1 MKMQIKEIILYNH
14 EGKKRILEFELG
26 KVNIITGKSG
36 TGKSAIIEII
46 DYCLGRS
53 EFNIPDGIIRK
64 TVRWYALK
72 LQINENQLFIAKP
85 SPGIAGNTQ
94 SQVYFEIANHIEIPE
109 MSTLVPNTND
119 DGINDYLTRQ
129 IGISPNLHSPA
140 ENTTRDAL
148 EANFRHSKF
157 YLFQKQSI
165 VANEQLLFHRQSE
178 PFIPQAIKDTL
189 PYFLGV
195 VREDYLRIE
204 NILKME
210 KRELKLLK
218 KKLKE
223 AELISGDGIS
233 KAKGLLGEAQE
244 LGLINEYVEP
254 KSLSDCI
261 NTLKSVEK
269 FSPDNAFINNDL
281 LSELYEKR
289 KKTIKVIKSLNDKI
303 HSAKVLSLEINGY
316 SNEIIEQ
323 KSRLESIGL
332 FEENDNPHT
341 CPLCLSEL
349 VNEQPTIESMNNS
362 LHQLD
367 LSLSTVNKEKPYL
380 DNYLTRIEQELS
392 DAKLNLRQ
400 LNMEI
405 EMLNNQQEEIEELND
420 FNYTAAKAV
429 GRISLFLESV
439 SEIEENSDLIEEIQ
453 KKEKKI
459 FDLERKINKED
470 IEENLAS
477 ILNVIGR
484 EMSKWAEKLQL
495 EHAEYPYRL
504 DVKKLTVVAD
514 SEDRPIP
521 MNRMGSGANWLGC
534 HLITLFALHKFF
546 IKKERPVPNFIV
558 LDQPTQVYFPP
569 EKYSKLEGKINEISD
584 EDRIAVKRMFD
595 FLFDICNELDSEM
608 QIIVTDHANILDE
621 GFQEALIEKPW
632 RNGIALIP
640 EKWINQRSS

>member
-109 MSTLVPNTND
+109 MSTLIPNTND

-195 VREDYLRIE
+195 VREDHLRIE
-204 NILKME
+204 NILKVE

-244 LGLINEYVEP
+244 LGLINDYVES

-392 DAKLNLRQ
+392 DAKLSLRQ
-400 LNMEI
+400 LNVEI

-453 KKEKKI
+453 KKKKKI

-534 HLITLFALHKFF
+534 HLITLLALHKFF

-640 EKWINQRSS
+640 EKWINQQSS

>member
-1 MKMQIKEIILYNH
+1 MQIKEIILYNH
-14 EGKKRILEFELG
+14 DGKKRILEFELG

-53 EFNIPDGIIRK
+53 EFNIPDGVIRK
-64 TVRWYALK
+64 NVKWYALK
-72 LQINENQLFIAKP
+72 LQINEKQLFIAKP
-85 SPGIAGNTQ
+85 SPGINGTTQ
-94 SQVYFEIANHIEIPE
+94 SQAYFEIASHIENPE
-109 MSTLVPNTND
+109 MSKLIPNTND

-129 IGISPNLHSPA
+129 IGISPNLHSPH

-148 EANFRHSKF
+148 EANFKHSKF

-165 VANEQLLFHRQSE
+165 VANEQLLFHRQSD

-195 VREDYLRIE
+195 VREDYLRTE
-204 NILKME
+204 NILKIE

-218 KKLKE
+218 KKLRE

-233 KAKGLLGEAQE
+233 KAKGLLWEARE
-244 LGLINEYVEP
+244 LNLIREYVEP
-254 KSLSDCI
+254 KNLSGCI
-261 NTLKSVEK
+261 NALKSIAN
-269 FSPDNAFINNDL
+269 FRPDNAIINNDL

-289 KKTIKVIKSLNDKI
+289 KGTIKIIKNLNDKI
-303 HSAKVLSLEINGY
+303 HSTKVLSMEINGY
-316 SNEIIEQ
+316 SNEVIEQ

-332 FEENDNPHT
+332 FEEGNNSHT

-349 VNEQPTIESMNNS
+349 VNEQPTIELMNNS
-362 LHQLD
+362 LNQLD
-367 LSLSTVNKEKPYL
+367 LNLNTVNKEKPYL
-380 DNYLTRIEQELS
+380 DKYLISIEQELS
-392 DAKLNLRQ
+392 NAKLNLRK

-405 EMLNNQQEEIEELND
+405 EMLNNQHEEIEELND
-420 FNYTAAKAV
+420 FNYSAAKAA
-429 GRISLFLESV
+429 GRISLFLESINEV
-439 SEIEENSDLIEEIQ
+439 EEDSELVEEIQ
-453 KKEKKI
+453 KKERTI
-459 FDLERKINKED
+459 LDLERQINKED
-470 IEENLAS
+470 IEETLAS

-504 DVKKLTVVAD
+504 DIKKLTVVAD
-514 SEDRPIP
+514 SEDHPIP

-534 HLITLFALHKFF
+534 HLITLLALHKFF
-546 IKKERPVPNFIV
+546 IRKERPVPNFIV

-569 EKYSKLEGKINEISD
+569 EKYSKLEGEINEISD

-595 FLFDICNELDSEM
+595 FLFDICNELDSKM

-621 GFQEALIEKPW
+621 GFQGALIEKPW

-640 EKWINQRSS
+640 EDWIN